1 MVTFWCKHCNESML
15 LNLILVLPWN
25 VETHHFQMAS
35 QMTALEEVYGSRP
48 DNESEIGE
56 EAKC

>member
-1 MVTFWCKHCNESML
+1 ML